1 LEKALSGSDRTSGT
15 LLATRMNGKPLPQ
28 EHGFPLRGV
37 VPGFIG
43 ARSVKGLKKIVV
55 SDRPSPN
62 HYLAQAYKLIAEETP
77 AALEAATP
85 AERPSL

>member
-1 LEKALSGSDRTSGT
+1 
-15 LLATRMNGKPLPQ
+15 MNGKPLPQ